1 MFTFLNDTAFDF
13 FFTIPMMISIPFALA
28 LASISF
34 LKD

>member
-1 MFTFLNDTAFDF
+1 MFAFLNDTAFDY
-13 FFTIPMMISIPFALA
+13 FFTIPMLVSIPFALA

>member
-1 MFTFLNDTAFDF
+1 MMSFISNSAFDY
-13 FFTIPMMISIPFALA
+13 FFTIPMIVAVPFALA